1 MAEDKDIIE
10 QQDAVPVSEPVV
22 ETDNEVDAVCD
33 EPSAVSGKY
42 NRLFADS
49 GNMRK
54 LTGMYQNWF
63 LDYASYVILERAVP
77 HIDDGLKPV
86 QRRILHTMKKHC
98 AEGVRTKVQSIV
110 GDVMKYHPHGD
121 ASIKDALVQLGQKS
135 LLIDTQGNW
144 GNILTGDDAAA
155 GR

>member
-1 MAEDKDIIE
+1 MAEDRDIIE

-54 LTGMYQNWF
+54 LTGT
-63 LDYASYVILERAVP
+63 VP
-77 HIDDGLKPV
+77 HTRERYTNSKSINTCSHSQGKDYLETV
-86 QRRILHTMKKHC
+86 RIEFLFLFVL
-98 AEGVRTKVQSIV
+98 E
-110 GDVMKYHPHGD
+110 
-121 ASIKDALVQLGQKS
+121 
-135 LLIDTQGNW
+135 
-144 GNILTGDDAAA
+144 
-155 GR
+155 